1 MTALADVR
9 SGEYGDRTYTR
20 PCVELPVQ
28 DRGGAKF
35 CGLGRAR
42 FVRVRTEVH
51 TVERGPAPGER
62 GGPPCAG
69 GFRDI
74 VLRAYAAKTPG
85 RIAAGLSGSRPGRIA
100 GGLPWTDR
108 PVRSVESSSPYR
120 TDRRASFPA
129 IRPR

>member
-1 MTALADVR
+1 NPTSTSLKAVR
-9 SGEYGDRTYTR
+9 
-20 PCVELPVQ
+20 
-28 DRGGAKF
+28 DRGRATF

-42 FVRVRTEVH
+42 FVRVRTEVY
-51 TVERGPAPGER
+51 TVERGPRPR
-62 GGPPCAG
+62 GTGRPAPCAG

-108 PVRSVESSSPYR
+108 PVRSVENSSPNR

-129 IRPR
+129 IRPREQAGIITAADAA

>member
-1 MTALADVR
+1 VTALADMK
-9 SGEYGDRTYTR
+9 SGKYGDRTYTR
-20 PCVELPVQ
+20 PCVELPV
-28 DRGGAKF
+28 
-35 CGLGRAR
+35 
-42 FVRVRTEVH
+42 
-51 TVERGPAPGER
+51 PAPGER
-62 GGPPCAG
+62 GGQPHAREDFG
-69 GFRDI
+69 DI